1 MRWAGTIGFTSYAPS
16 TDPARVGICDRS
28 IKEYPCYGDIYKN
41 RKITGSTI
49 GVVEG
54 VQMNMN
60 ISIIADQFVTE
71 NYCDA
76 VYLTYMGQKWK
87 ITDVTPEY
95 PRLTFAIGGRYC
107 D

>member
-1 MRWAGTIGFTSYAPS
+1 MRWAGTIGFSTYAPS
-16 TDPARVGICDRS
+16 TDPERIGISDRT
-28 IKEYPCYGDIYKN
+28 ITERPAYGDIYKN
-41 RKITGSTI
+41 RKIAGSTI

-60 ISIIADQFVTE
+60 VSIIADQFIND

-76 VYLTYMGQKWK
+76 VYLTYLGQKWK

-95 PRLTFAIGGRYC
+95 PRLTFTIGGRYC

>member
-1 MRWAGTIGFTSYAPS
+1 MRWAGSIGFSSYGPS

-95 PRLTFAIGGRYC
+95 PRLTFTIGGRYC